1 MTDKQLIR
9 FATEFRAGI
18 LGDRSSRMMCAAV
31 CWPLASLLSLHGVK
45 AAAVESDHPR
55 MLRLAPLTGK
65 CLLHGGD
72 NQEREG

>member
-45 AAAVESDHPR
+45 AEAVESDLGENWPSARRRLMPR
-55 MLRLAPLTGK
+55 AATTSR
-65 CLLHGGD
+65 
-72 NQEREG
+72 R